1 MCAAD
6 FVNFKFHAIL
16 AEIFLKTAMGRG
28 DKKSKKG
35 KRWLGSYGVSRNK
48 KAIKARLKRVT
59 SAKPAAAAVTEEK
72 PKAKRAPRKKE
83 AAE

>member
-1 MCAAD
+1 
-6 FVNFKFHAIL
+6 
-16 AEIFLKTAMGRG
+16 MGKG

-35 KRWLGSYGVSRNK
+35 KIWKGSYGVSRNK
-48 KAIKARLKRVT
+48 KAIKSRLKRLN
-59 SAKPAAAAVTEEK
+59 SRPAAAAASSEEK

>member
-1 MCAAD
+1 
-6 FVNFKFHAIL
+6 
-16 AEIFLKTAMGRG
+16 MGRG

-35 KRWLGSYGVSRNK
+35 KRSIGSYGVSRSRK
-48 KAIKARLKRVT
+48 SIKARLKRVA
-59 SAKPAAAAVTEEK
+59 SAKPAAVVAEEK